1 MTDDI
6 VTRLIT
12 EIADSSRDTSMTLLA
27 EAADEIIRWRAEVQR
42 LVSLKDS
49 AKKKSPDL
57 DVLGLLR
64 KYENKDTLK
73 KQAADEIE
81 QLRDEIQRLQEWK
94 ELCYEIYNGTMRNP
108 MSFMTNRKYINKFL
122 DMHKADW
129 GRHGRR

>member
-6 VTRLIT
+6 VTRLIAG
-12 EIADSSRDTSMTLLA
+12 IADTSSETSMTLLA

-42 LVSLKDS
+42 LVSLKES

-64 KYENKDTLK
+64 KYENFDVLK

-81 QLRDEIQRLQEWK
+81 RLREKNTVLFNALRALTNGKSMYFTESSGRTVTMDSQNSWT
-94 ELCYEIYNGTMRNP
+94 ELPNE
-108 MSFMTNRKYINKFL
+108 
-122 DMHKADW
+122 HE
-129 GRHGRR
+129 

>member
-6 VTRLIT
+6 VTRLMQ
-12 EIADSSRDTSMTLLA
+12 EIGDSSSDTSMTLLA

-42 LVSLKDS
+42 LVSLKES

-64 KYENKDTLK
+64 KYENFDVLK

-81 QLRDEIQRLQEWK
+81 RLREKNTVLFNALRALTNGISMYFTESSGRTVTMDSQNSWT
-94 ELCYEIYNGTMRNP
+94 ELPNE
-108 MSFMTNRKYINKFL
+108 
-122 DMHKADW
+122 HE
-129 GRHGRR
+129 